1 MVSLSYFSIGLAV
14 ATFAAQ
20 AVNAAPATEEVS
32 HSEGSKHHVSY
43 HRFHHAHREHH
54 GKKSTKAPAKKS
66 TKKPSSKLTKK
77 AISSTKK
84 KAKSTVKLTK
94 KSTKKSSSKKS
105 ASKSLTKKAT
115 TGSSSTGASGVSSG
129 DVKTILDTHNAYRKE
144 HSAPALTWNTTLAS
158 YAQKWS
164 NGCVFKHSGGPYG
177 ENLGEGYASWKDV
190 VDAWY
195 SEADLYDYSNPGFSE
210 ATGHFSQVVWVATRQ
225 IGCGVTTCS
234 SLSGAPLYTCSY
246 NPPGNY
252 LGEFQ
257 QNVLEH

>member
-1 MVSLSYFSIGLAV
+1 MVSLSYFSIGLTV
-14 ATFAAQ
+14 VTFAAQ

-43 HRFHHAHREHH
+43 QRFHHAHREHH
-54 GKKSTKAPAKKS
+54 GKKSTKAPAKRSTTKKPASKKS
-66 TKKPSSKLTKK
+66 TKK
-77 AISSTKK
+77 STK

-105 ASKSLTKKAT
+105 TSKHLTKKAP
-115 TGSSSTGASGVSSG
+115 TGSSATGASGVSSS
-129 DVKTILDTHNAYRKE
+129 DVQTILNIHNADRKK

-177 ENLGEGYASWKDV
+177 ENLAEGYGSWKDA

-195 SEADLYDYSNPGFSE
+195 SEADLYDYNNPGFSE
-210 ATGHFSQVVWVATRQ
+210 STGHFSQVRR
-225 IGCGVTTCS
+225 
-234 SLSGAPLYTCSY
+234 
-246 NPPGNY
+246 NY
-252 LGEFQ
+252 
-257 QNVLEH
+257 